1 MSNSRTFAS
10 GPPAPNKFGP
20 ETTYI
25 GSLCLPRGQY
35 ELVLY
40 DLMGDG
46 ICCSYG
52 NGKVSIIVNGIKV
65 VETGNEKFIEKRY
78 PFTVKSGGGGGG
90 GGGTSPPVTIVNSQP
105 INNGEECSIVTP
117 VDYNTKCKFSSL

>member
-1 MSNSRTFAS
+1 MKPKS
-10 GPPAPNKFGP
+10 
-20 ETTYI
+20 
-25 GSLCLPRGQY
+25 SLCLPQGQY

-117 VDYNTKCKFSSL
+117 VNYNTKCKFSSL